1 MQHLI
6 VNSGFDAVCNEKKVD
21 RTRPTGLI
29 GTSPE
34 FRFGI
39 MEWVTNW
46 TFTITQ
52 THFKYYLGFYLYHVL
67 QSISLR
73 LIKSDLDY

>member
-29 GTSPE
+29 WTSPE

-52 THFKYYLGFYLYHVL
+52 THFLLVILNKVDNHGMDGE
-67 QSISLR
+67 QGMT
-73 LIKSDLDY
+73 

>member
-52 THFKYYLGFYLYHVL
+52 THLKYYLGLLFVPCTPVNIT
-67 QSISLR
+67 QAN
-73 LIKSDLDY
+73 